1 MKSSIKIEKPQCII
15 LIGPPACGKGTQAKL
30 LQESLSNSITI
41 STGELIRKS
50 GDISGNYVDDNTIKS
65 LLEQEIA
72 QYSQDTT
79 FILDGAV
86 RTLGQVEMAKE
97 LFSIS
102 SIISFDSISFEELE
116 KRIISRERPENPHTR
131 IQDYIEKSSCVRE
144 YFSIYYPDNF
154 HSINGSM
161 SKEDVEEEIKRKLQI

>member
-1 MKSSIKIEKPQCII
+1 MSFKNSKLKPQCII

-30 LQESLSNSITI
+30 LQNSLSNSITI

-50 GDISGNYVDDNTIKS
+50 GDVSGNYVDDNTIKS
-65 LLEQEIA
+65 LVEQEIS
-72 QYSQDTT
+72 QYSKDTT

-86 RTLGQVEMAKE
+86 RTLGQIEMAQE

-102 SIISFDSISFEELE
+102 SIISFDSISYGELE
-116 KRIISRERPENPHTR
+116 RRIISRGRPENPQIR

-154 HSINGSM
+154 HSINAGM
-161 SKEDVEEEIKRKLQI
+161 SKEDVKEEIKRRLQI